1 MHTECGPTHTQTELQ
16 PGFSLCLSVCLS
28 AVPLASCSQ
37 VVAASN
43 PREPTSSGGH
53 KKAKCV
59 LHFSASVPVRARKTQ
74 MLHYKVYRKS

>member
-1 MHTECGPTHTQTELQ
+1 MHTECGPTHTDRTAARLL
-16 PGFSLCLSVCLS
+16 SLSVCLS

-43 PREPTSSGGH
+43 PREPISRGGH

-59 LHFSASVPVRARKTQ
+59 LHFSASLPVRARKTQ
-74 MLHYKVYRKS
+74 MLH